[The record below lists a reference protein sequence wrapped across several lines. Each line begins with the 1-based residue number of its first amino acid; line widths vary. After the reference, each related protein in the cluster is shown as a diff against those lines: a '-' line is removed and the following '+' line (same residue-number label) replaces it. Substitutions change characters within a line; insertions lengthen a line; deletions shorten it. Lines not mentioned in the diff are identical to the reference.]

1 MTMAPP
7 GTKAVVY
14 ARVSSGGQ
22 RERHTI
28 KSQLRE
34 VPAFCERHGWPVVGT
49 FADDGKSAAA
59 RLEERHGF
67 HQMMATAASLG
78 AKIVAVVDQDRLT
91 REEDFIERAA
101 VLGAIQ
107 RAGLLVAITSTGQIL
122 DYRTDT
128 GDLLGNLAAYSAAL
142 ENRKRREKT
151 MAGKRTVAVDGGKPQ
166 GSTPWGLG
174 YERSRGTARWWVD
187 EPTAAIIREIYE
199 RVAAGETLGA
209 VGRDLAAR
217 RIRRPRGGAWM
228 PARVWQI
235 INSPLYKGEH
245 VAHGRPLIVPAIVGA
260 DLWQAAHDACAERA
274 RVPPIR
280 QLHFRLLARLMR
292 CGCCGLTVGVNAA
305 RYAEHGGYVPTY
317 RCERNRHP
325 DPDRPRCTMRS
336 QKAAPIDEAVWSAMA
351 ERLASPIL
359 LDVAIAAANPS
370 AAPIDHRAAIDRH
383 QGEIDR
389 LARVQGVTLAAASRG
404 DIDTDQLTSQLDRLA
419 AQRRAAQ
426 GALIEAR
433 QAAAGI
439 RGVVA
444 ADDLANAIECLRV
457 GMDATTSAE
466 ERQAFAR
473 AVITG
478 ATMHD
483 RDVGVRL
490 SIPEALLR
498 GSVFETSRWSEIP
511 ARGVSIGELEVL
523 TRRSAA

>member
-1 MTMAPP
+1 MTHPPP
-7 GTKAVVY
+7 GTSAVVY

-34 VPAFCERHGWPVVGT
+34 VPAFCDRQGWPVVGT

-67 HQMMATAASLG
+67 HRMMATATSLG

-151 MAGKRTVAVDGGKPQ
+151 MAGKRTVAADGGKPQ

-174 YERSRGTARWWVD
+174 YERARGSARWWID
-187 EPTAAIIREIYE
+187 EPTAAIVREIYE

-245 VAHGRPLIVPAIVGA
+245 IAHGRPLTVPAIVGA
-260 DLWQAAHDACAERA
+260 DLWQAAHDACAVRA

-280 QLHFRLLARLMR
+280 QRHFRLLARLMR
-292 CGCCGLTVGVNAA
+292 CGCCGLTVGVNSA
-305 RYAEHGGYVPTY
+305 RYAVHADREPTY

-325 DPDRPRCTMRS
+325 DPDRARCTMRS
-336 QKAAPIDEAVWSAMA
+336 QKAAPIDDAVWSAIA
-351 ERLASPIL
+351 ERLASPML
-359 LDVAIAAANPS
+359 LDVALAAANPS
-370 AAPIDHRAAIDRH
+370 AGPVDHRAAIERH
-383 QGEIDR
+383 QVEVER
-389 LARVQGVTLAAASRG
+389 LAKVQGATLAAASRG
-404 DIDTDQLTSQLDRLA
+404 DIDADQLTSQIERLA
-419 AQRRAAQ
+419 SLSRAAR
-426 GALIEAR
+426 ASLVEAR

-444 ADDLANAIECLRV
+444 ADDLASAIECLRV
-457 GMDATTSAE
+457 GMDATTSPE

-473 AVITG
+473 AVINS
-478 ATMHD
+478 AILHD
-483 RDVGVRL
+483 RTVDVNL
-490 SIPEALLR
+490 SIPEALLH
-498 GSVFETSRWSEIP
+498 GGAFDTSRWSETP
-511 ARGVSIGELEVL
+511 ARGVSLGALEVL
-523 TRRSAA
+523 TLRSAA